1 MPKKQ
6 TEINQRRGLSGYGKG
21 DMMFKESIV
30 KQTNVATTLPLHTI
44 IGKIV
49 LRLKAQ
55 SRGRFGMAA
64 LMYLAAQDDKTIK
77 AMLKEA
83 EMHIEKCKGVVHKK

>member
-1 MPKKQ
+1 
-6 TEINQRRGLSGYGKG
+6 
-21 DMMFKESIV
+21 MFNRPIIQ
-30 KQTNVATTLPLHTI
+30 QTNVATTLPLHTI
-44 IGKIV
+44 VGRIV
-49 LRLKAQ
+49 MRLKAH